1 MPPSRGM
8 KEASQGS
15 VLEKGVEKLC
25 QELDRIFKA
34 EGSEEIAEDT
44 LESIYDALHTAKA
57 TDAIT
62 ETAVRSLLSILE
74 NDRGELCCPFDV
86 KVFCVILE
94 IALKSEE
101 CRESERVLVLLAKE
115 LHTQSIP
122 QETESSHGV
131 LVEIA
136 KQVSVARLIEYF
148 VDKSKPDGM
157 RRWVGIIMQ
166 QLLRGPEAVSE
177 QFQHT
182 PEDVRRSIGPMIIS
196 EDNEIL
202 RLICGRVFAL
212 LLNADVLPEEL
223 CPVKTD
229 KREYEDFPVDLQNLN
244 EWKSQFQQWVDQ
256 KWPDNESQTPPHM
269 LYYSLS
275 VVTIPPFRLG
285 TLGESIELV
294 LEDGYILLLK
304 SSTEQELDQILQ
316 VPCNSISR
324 VSVIDNSIIINER
337 EVYDIVFD
345 IKNDQERSSYLNSR
359 PTTLQQLR
367 LTTDSNR
374 NELMIDLHD
383 ECPEAEFQPERVQV
397 SQAEDDILVQ
407 GKGSSPDA
415 ESYERPSEDEHQA
428 ATSDPM
434 TSESEDEALDTLN
447 NLDCQVH
454 GEDSRHQADD
464 NISLNVL
471 DNLDHSQQ
479 KSSRDYAANKVK
491 LPENSG
497 VSSFSDS
504 PTMPT
509 HQKNIPSFDEAL
521 GIADRSSEISGR
533 TLLLR
538 QESKSRSQISQP
550 LPITEISP
558 QKIAAN
564 VTLTVKTKGKV
575 SASLKIGREV
585 LIPEAQPSTSQA
597 PPNQNTNLK
606 ASKVSKKYAVK
617 PKTPIAGV
625 KSLKVINPLP
635 NLPETAISASANE
648 KRSDEGSARIQT
660 NIYDLPEINEDGG
673 SDSKTDGQNNQG
685 TRKRPGSSK
694 QKGKSSS
701 KGKGKNT
708 KTYQKAKPAPTAV
721 EESVVAKRS
730 SQRAAASQAK
740 LSMSKINDDFEEI
753 EDDFSDGRDNEPAQ
767 PNVSRK
773 RKTAEQP
780 AEPAFSEIKFASVLE
795 SAAEEDKE
803 ALVLQQQDAQV
814 LSLVDNSLP
823 PGDSF
828 AVDDLYSASPPRQK
842 GQQDYNQE
850 TPTKPSRKTAAV
862 NFASQLD
869 DLLSDDTKGENRIPH
884 IKGLNKSLFK
894 KNLSP
899 ITPPEK
905 SGNLQHITSE
915 NRSSIIN
922 KDLSE
927 TVVEDSK
934 YYNSRDGRDADSE
947 ELHLEDGNLS
957 QPTQR
962 VEEVVRAIPRE
973 TEVKKS
979 QMIKKTEDLEKMTD
993 TKLHTRVGEKIITK
1007 MDECVLTTD
1016 IIDPVLS
1023 IPSHSLS
1030 ISSINSKQ
1038 EAIHEPVAT
1047 KASASTDHQ
1056 TESLLTLQLSDVD
1069 LVEEKKR
1076 KVATEIAIPPKRRRQ
1091 IATNNSGSPSI
1102 SSSGPRAQEN
1112 ASPESLASN
1121 NRVLLDDRSIRKPKF
1136 IHFNAKGAQNQ
1147 GFSGTSIP
1155 VPKRDPRL
1163 HIKTSNTAK
1172 VKSQDMVNS
1181 KRRHDDHHDS
1191 DEESLFVS
1199 QSPPRKRQSVSPP
1212 NVALPTDTPILVDGT
1227 TSPTIPTALKSSSQG
1242 SRVDAFGSPQAQHI
1256 VPSIGHAL
1264 RVEQREAVP
1273 ESDKAGPRTMDSF
1286 QDLPEIKVLSP
1297 ELDAKDTPELF
1308 GPRIKVVSIP
1318 KARPAPPGESS
1329 VRYIPHTKTQN
1340 GSYKDISTMENIQEV
1355 KVLPD
1360 PFVDVDHHKSSGF
1373 TERLRAREADGGLN
1387 VRFSDPDK
1395 TLVEMTEQSYS
1406 RESSSPSELSS
1417 NSSFRSTGSSNIPR
1431 QELSPHSQWS
1441 KAVRPHYKGYADTVH
1456 KIADEMVIRLTN
1468 EEDASEL
1475 VVRQYK
1481 ENATSMLEDLSSKRD
1496 LEKLNIR
1503 QQIENKKT
1511 ELIRMYSEAGKAVK
1525 QIEKDVTTSP
1535 IGDVDGTWQE
1545 RQEFIQ
1551 RELKVGRRTSDS

>member
-1 MPPSRGM
+1 MPPSRGL
-8 KEASQGS
+8 KETSQGS
-15 VLEKGVEKLC
+15 ALEKGVEKLC
-25 QELDRIFKA
+25 QELDRTVKA
-34 EGSEEIAEDT
+34 KGREGIAEDT

-57 TDAIT
+57 TEAIT

-74 NDRGELCCPFDV
+74 NDRGELCCPLGV

-94 IALKSEE
+94 IALRSEE
-101 CRESERVLVLLAKE
+101 CRESERVLVLLVKE
-115 LHTQSIP
+115 LHTQSTP
-122 QETESSHGV
+122 QETESSHSI

-136 KQVSVARLIEYF
+136 KQVN
-148 VDKSKPDGM
+148 
-157 RRWVGIIMQ
+157 VGIIMQ

-182 PEDVRRSIGPMIIS
+182 PEVVRRSIGPMIIR
-196 EDNEIL
+196 EYNEIL

-223 CPVKTD
+223 CPVKTG
-229 KREYEDFPVDLQNLN
+229 KREYEDFPVELQNLN
-244 EWKSQFQQWVDQ
+244 EWKLQFQQWVDR

-269 LYYSLS
+269 LYYSLG

-316 VPCNSISR
+316 VPCKSISR

-345 IKNDQERSSYLNSR
+345 IKNGQERSSYLNSR

-415 ESYERPSEDEHQA
+415 ESHERPSEDEHLP
-428 ATSDPM
+428 ATSDPI
-434 TSESEDEALDTLN
+434 TSESEDEALDILF
-447 NLDCQVH
+447 NLDRQIQA
-454 GEDSRHQADD
+454 GSSQHQADN
-464 NISLNVL
+464 NISLNVIDKL
-471 DNLDHSQQ
+471 EQSQQ
-479 KSSRDYAANKVK
+479 KLSRNNTANKVD
-491 LPENSG
+491 LPEHG
-497 VSSFSDS
+497 DVVSFSDS

-521 GIADRSSEISGR
+521 GIDDKSSEISGQA
-533 TLLLR
+533 LLLR
-538 QESKSRSQISQP
+538 QEGKCRSQISQP
-550 LPITEISP
+550 LLITGSP
-558 QKIAAN
+558 TQNIATN
-564 VTLTVKTKGKV
+564 VTLTVKTKSKV
-575 SASLKIGREV
+575 SASLKNGREA

-597 PPNQNTNLK
+597 PPNQNANLK
-606 ASKVSKKYAVK
+606 ANKVSKKYAVK
-617 PKTPIAGV
+617 PKTPIAGLKSV
-625 KSLKVINPLP
+625 KVDALLSSV
-635 NLPETAISASANE
+635 PETVIATSAN
-648 KRSDEGSARIQT
+648 KNKSDEGSALVQT
-660 NIYDLPEINEDGG
+660 NIYDLPEINDDRRE
-673 SDSKTDGQNNQG
+673 SKTDSQTNQG
-685 TRKRPGSSK
+685 TRKKPGSSK

-708 KTYQKAKPAPTAV
+708 KTYQKAKPTQTAV
-721 EESVVAKRS
+721 DEPIVAKRI

-740 LSMSKINDDFEEI
+740 LSMSKINDDLEEI
-753 EDDFSDGRDNEPAQ
+753 EDDFSDGRDSGPAQ

-780 AEPAFSEIKFASVLE
+780 AEPALSEINFASVLE

-823 PGDSF
+823 PRDLF
-828 AVDDLYSASPPRQK
+828 AVDDLYSASPPRPK
-842 GQQDYNQE
+842 DQQGYSQE
-850 TPTKPSRKTAAV
+850 TPAKPSRKTVAV

-869 DLLSDDTKGENRIPH
+869 DLLSDDTKGDNKTTH
-884 IKGLNKSLFK
+884 IKNLNKSLFK
-894 KNLSP
+894 TNSSP

-905 SGNLQHITSE
+905 SGNLQHSTSE
-915 NRSSIIN
+915 SRSSVVN
-922 KDLSE
+922 KDLPE
-927 TVVEDSK
+927 TVVEDAK
-934 YYNSRDGRDADSE
+934 YYNSHKGRDVDSE
-947 ELHLEDGNLS
+947 ELQLEDGNSS

-962 VEEVVRAIPRE
+962 VEEVVLAIPCE
-973 TEVKKS
+973 TEAKKS
-979 QMIKKTEDLEKMTD
+979 QMIKKTYDLEELTD
-993 TKLHTRVGEKIITK
+993 TKLPTRANEKIITK
-1007 MDECVLTTD
+1007 MDEYVLTAD
-1016 IIDPVLS
+1016 MIDPVLA
-1023 IPSHSLS
+1023 IPSHSLG
-1030 ISSINSKQ
+1030 IFSINSKQ
-1038 EAIHEPVAT
+1038 EVIHEPVAT

-1056 TESLLTLQLSDVD
+1056 SEGLLTLQLPDVN

-1102 SSSGPRAQEN
+1102 SSSGPRAQGN
-1112 ASPESLASN
+1112 TSPKSLAGK
-1121 NRVLLDDRSIRKPKF
+1121 NRVLLDDRSIRKPNS

-1147 GFSGTSIP
+1147 GSSGTSIP
-1155 VPKRDPRL
+1155 VPKRDPKL
-1163 HIKTSNTAK
+1163 HIKASNTAK
-1172 VKSQDMVNS
+1172 VKSQDMVKS
-1181 KRRHDDHHDS
+1181 KRRHDDHHNS

-1199 QSPPRKRQSVSPP
+1199 QCPPRKRQSVSPP
-1212 NVALPTDTPILVDGT
+1212 NVALPTDTPILVDDT
-1227 TSPTIPTALKSSSQG
+1227 ISPRIPTALKPSSQG

-1264 RVEQREAVP
+1264 RIEQRESAP
-1273 ESDKAGPRTMDSF
+1273 EFSKAEPRTMDSH

-1297 ELDAKDTPELF
+1297 EFDAKDAPELF
-1308 GPRIKVVSIP
+1308 GPRIKVVSIS

-1329 VRYIPHTKTQN
+1329 VRYVPHTKTQN

-1360 PFVDVDHHKSSGF
+1360 PFVDVAHHKSSGF
-1373 TERLRAREADGGLN
+1373 TERLRAREADEGLN

-1395 TLVEMTEQSYS
+1395 TLVEITEQSYS

-1417 NSSFRSTGSSNIPR
+1417 NSSFRSGGSSSIPR
-1431 QELSPHSQWS
+1431 QGLSPHSRWT
-1441 KAVRPHYKGYADTVH
+1441 KAVRLHYKGYADTVH
-1456 KIADEMVIRLTN
+1456 KIADEMVIRLTD

-1481 ENATSMLEDLSSKRD
+1481 GNATSMLEDLSSKRD
-1496 LEKLNIR
+1496 VEKLNIR

-1525 QIEKDVTTSP
+1525 QIEKDIKTSP
-1535 IGDVDGTWQE
+1535 IGDVDGKWQE

-1551 RELKVGRRTSDS
+1551 RELKEGRRTSDS

>member
-1 MPPSRGM
+1 MSPSRGL
-8 KEASQGS
+8 KEALQGS
-15 VLEKGVEKLC
+15 ALENGVEKLR
-25 QELDRIFKA
+25 QELDRSAKA
-34 EGSEEIAEDT
+34 EGREGIAEDT

-57 TDAIT
+57 TEAIN
-62 ETAVRSLLSILE
+62 ETTVKSLLSILE
-74 NDRGELCCPFDV
+74 NDRGELCCQFDV

-94 IALKSEE
+94 IALRSEE
-101 CRESERVLVLLAKE
+101 CRGSERVLVLLAKE
-115 LHTQSIP
+115 LHAQSIP
-122 QETESSHGV
+122 QETESSHGI

-136 KQVSVARLIEYF
+136 KQVNVARLIEYF
-148 VDKSKPDGM
+148 VDHSKPDGI
-157 RRWVGIIMQ
+157 RRWVGIVMQ

-182 PEDVRRSIGPMIIS
+182 PEDIRRSIGPMIIS

-202 RLICGRVFAL
+202 RLICGRIFAL

-223 CPVKTD
+223 CPVKTN

-244 EWKSQFQQWVDQ
+244 EWKSQFQQWVDR

-285 TLGESIELV
+285 ILGESIELV
-294 LEDGYILLLK
+294 LEDGYILLLE

-345 IKNDQERSSYLNSR
+345 IKNDQKRSSYLNSR
-359 PTTLQQLR
+359 PIILQQLR

-415 ESYERPSEDEHQA
+415 ESYERPSEDEHQP

-447 NLDCQVH
+447 NFDRQIQV
-454 GEDSRHQADD
+454 ENSPHQADN
-464 NISLNVL
+464 NISLNL
-471 DNLDHSQQ
+471 IDKLEHSQQ
-479 KSSRDYAANKVK
+479 KSSRNYAANKVN
-491 LPENSG
+491 LSEHG
-497 VSSFSDS
+497 DVASFSDS

-509 HQKNIPSFDEAL
+509 RQKDITSFDEAL
-521 GIADRSSEISGR
+521 EIDDRCSDMGGR
-533 TLLLR
+533 TLLVR
-538 QESKSRSQISQP
+538 QEGKSRSRISQP
-550 LPITEISP
+550 LAPTEIPP

-564 VTLTVKTKGKV
+564 VTLPVKTKGKV
-575 SASLKIGREV
+575 SASLEIGREL

-597 PPNQNTNLK
+597 PPNKTTNLK
-606 ASKVSKKYAVK
+606 VNRVSRKYAVK

-625 KSLKVINPLP
+625 KSVKVDTPLP
-635 NLPETAISASANE
+635 NVAETAISASANK
-648 KRSDEGSARIQT
+648 KRSEEGSARVQT
-660 NIYDLPEINEDGG
+660 NIYDLPEINEDDGRE
-673 SDSKTDGQNNQG
+673 SKTENQTNQG

-694 QKGKSSS
+694 QKIKPSS
-701 KGKGKNT
+701 KGKVKNT
-708 KTYQKAKPAPTAV
+708 KTYQKAKPTSTAV
-721 EESVVAKRS
+721 EEPVVAKRS

-740 LSMSKINDDFEEI
+740 LSMSKINDDLEEV
-753 EDDFSDGRDNEPAQ
+753 EDDFSDGRDSEPAQ

-773 RKTAEQP
+773 RKTTEQP
-780 AEPAFSEIKFASVLE
+780 AEPALSEIKFASVLE

-803 ALVLQQQDAQV
+803 ALILQQQDAQV

-823 PGDSF
+823 PGKPF
-828 AVDDLYSASPPRQK
+828 EVDDLYSASPPRQK
-842 GQQDYNQE
+842 DQQGYSQE

-869 DLLSDDTKGENRIPH
+869 DLLSDDTKGDNQTTH
-884 IKGLNKSLFK
+884 IKSLNRSLFK

-899 ITPPEK
+899 ITPSEK

-915 NRSSIIN
+915 SRSSIIN
-922 KDLSE
+922 NDLPG
-927 TVVEDSK
+927 TVVEDAK
-934 YYNSRDGRDADSE
+934 YYNSREARDADSE
-947 ELHLEDGNLS
+947 KLQLEYAKLS
-957 QPTQR
+957 QPAR
-962 VEEVVRAIPRE
+962 RAKEAVRAIPRE

-979 QMIKKTEDLEKMTD
+979 QMTKKTEDLEEMTD
-993 TKLHTRVGEKIITK
+993 TKLPTRVGEKIITK
-1007 MDECVLTTD
+1007 MADYVLTAD
-1016 IIDPVLS
+1016 VIDPLLAN
-1023 IPSHSLS
+1023 PSHPLS
-1030 ISSINSKQ
+1030 ISSISSKQ
-1038 EAIHEPVAT
+1038 EVIHEPVAT
-1047 KASASTDHQ
+1047 KASASTNHQ
-1056 TESLLTLQLSDVD
+1056 SEGLLTLLPPDVD

-1102 SSSGPRAQEN
+1102 SPSGPRAQGH
-1112 ASPESLASN
+1112 SSTESLASKS
-1121 NRVLLDDRSIRKPKF
+1121 RVLLDDRSIRKPKF
-1136 IHFNAKGAQNQ
+1136 IHFNARGAQNQ
-1147 GFSGTSIP
+1147 GSSGTSIP
-1155 VPKRDPRL
+1155 VPKRDPKL
-1163 HIKTSNTAK
+1163 HIKTSNNAK
-1172 VKSQDMVNS
+1172 VKSQDMVKS
-1181 KRRHDDHHDS
+1181 KRRHDDSHDL

-1212 NVALPTDTPILVDGT
+1212 KVALPTDTPILVDDRIT
-1227 TSPTIPTALKSSSQG
+1227 PIIPAALKSSSQG

-1256 VPSIGHAL
+1256 VSSIGHAF
-1264 RVEQREAVP
+1264 RVEQRES
-1273 ESDKAGPRTMDSF
+1273 ESEFGKVGPRTSDSH
-1286 QDLPEIKVLSP
+1286 QDVPEIKVLSP
-1297 ELDAKDTPELF
+1297 ELEPKDTSELF

-1329 VRYIPHTKTQN
+1329 VRYVPHTKTQN

-1360 PFVDVDHHKSSGF
+1360 PFVDVAHHKSSGF
-1373 TERLRAREADGGLN
+1373 TERLRAREADEGLN
-1387 VRFSDPDK
+1387 VRFSDPNK
-1395 TLVEMTEQSYS
+1395 TLVEITEQSYS

-1417 NSSFRSTGSSNIPR
+1417 NSSFRSADSSNIPR
-1431 QELSPHSQWS
+1431 QGLSPHSQWS

-1456 KIADEMVIRLTN
+1456 KVADEMVIRLTN
-1468 EEDASEL
+1468 EEDASKL

-1496 LEKLNIR
+1496 VEKLNIR

-1511 ELIRMYSEAGKAVK
+1511 ELIRMYSEAGKVVK
-1525 QIEKDVTTSP
+1525 QIEKDMKTSP
-1535 IGDVDGTWQE
+1535 IDDVDGKWQE
-1545 RQEFIQ
+1545 RQELIQ
-1551 RELKVGRRTSDS
+1551 RELKGGKRTSDS

>member
-1 MPPSRGM
+1 MPPNRGI

-15 VLEKGVEKLC
+15 VLEKAVEKMC
-25 QELDRIFKA
+25 
-34 EGSEEIAEDT
+34 
-44 LESIYDALHTAKA
+44 
-57 TDAIT
+57 
-62 ETAVRSLLSILE
+62 
-74 NDRGELCCPFDV
+74 
-86 KVFCVILE
+86 
-94 IALKSEE
+94 
-101 CRESERVLVLLAKE
+101 
-115 LHTQSIP
+115 
-122 QETESSHGV
+122 
-131 LVEIA
+131 
-136 KQVSVARLIEYF
+136 
-148 VDKSKPDGM
+148 
-157 RRWVGIIMQ
+157 GIIMQ

-229 KREYEDFPVDLQNLN
+229 EREYEDFPVDLQNLN
-244 EWKSQFQQWVDQ
+244 EWKSQFQQWVDR

-345 IKNDQERSSYLNSR
+345 IKNDQARSSHLNSR

-415 ESYERPSEDEHQA
+415 ESYERPSEDEHQP
-428 ATSDPM
+428 ATGDPM

-447 NLDCQVH
+447 NLDCQAQ
-454 GEDSRHQADD
+454 GEDSRNQADD

-479 KSSRDYAANKVK
+479 KSSRDYAANKVN

-497 VSSFSDS
+497 VASFSDS

-521 GIADRSSEISGR
+521 GIAERSSEISGR
-533 TLLLR
+533 ILLLR

-550 LPITEISP
+550 LPITESPP

-564 VTLTVKTKGKV
+564 DTLTVKTKGKV
-575 SASLKIGREV
+575 SASLSIGREV

-597 PPNQNTNLK
+597 PQIKIPILK

-625 KSLKVINPLP
+625 KELKI
-635 NLPETAISASANE
+635 
-648 KRSDEGSARIQT
+648 
-660 NIYDLPEINEDGG
+660 
-673 SDSKTDGQNNQG
+673 
-685 TRKRPGSSK
+685 KRPGSSK
-694 QKGKSSS
+694 QKGKSSG

-721 EESVVAKRS
+721 EEPVVAKRS
-730 SQRAAASQAK
+730 SQRAAA
-740 LSMSKINDDFEEI
+740 N
-753 EDDFSDGRDNEPAQ
+753 GRDNEPAQ

-803 ALVLQQQDAQV
+803 ALVLQQQM
-814 LSLVDNSLP
+814 P
-823 PGDSF
+823 
-828 AVDDLYSASPPRQK
+828 SPPRQRVNK
-842 GQQDYNQE
+842 V
-850 TPTKPSRKTAAV
+850 TIKKPPRNLPERRAAV

-869 DLLSDDTKGENRIPH
+869 DLLSDDTK
-884 IKGLNKSLFK
+884 
-894 KNLSP
+894 
-899 ITPPEK
+899 
-905 SGNLQHITSE
+905 
-915 NRSSIIN
+915 
-922 KDLSE
+922 E
-927 TVVEDSK
+927 TVVEDAK
-934 YYNSRDGRDADSE
+934 DNSRDGPDADSE
-947 ELHLEDGNLS
+947 ELHLKDGNLS

-979 QMIKKTEDLEKMTD
+979 
-993 TKLHTRVGEKIITK
+993 EKIITK
-1007 MDECVLTTD
+1007 MDEYVLTAD

-1102 SSSGPRAQEN
+1102 SSSGPRAQGN
-1112 ASPESLASN
+1112 ASPESLASK
-1121 NRVLLDDRSIRKPKF
+1121 NRVLLDDRSIRKPNF

-1155 VPKRDPRL
+1155 VPKRDPKL

-1172 VKSQDMVNS
+1172 VKLQDMFIRFS
-1181 KRRHDDHHDS
+1181 KS
-1191 DEESLFVS
+1191 
-1199 QSPPRKRQSVSPP
+1199 PRKRQSVSPP

-1273 ESDKAGPRTMDSF
+1273 ESDKAGPRTMDSH

-1297 ELDAKDTPELF
+1297 ELDAKDIPELF

-1360 PFVDVDHHKSSGF
+1360 PFVDVDNHKSSGF

-1525 QIEKDVTTSP
+1525 QIEKDITTSP

-1551 RELKVGRRTSDS
+1551 RELKGGRRTSDS

>member
-1 MPPSRGM
+1 MPPSRGL

-15 VLEKGVEKLC
+15 ALEKGVEKLC
-25 QELDRIFKA
+25 QELDRSVEA
-34 EGSEEIAEDT
+34 EGREGIAEDT

-57 TDAIT
+57 TEDLT
-62 ETAVRSLLSILE
+62 EAAVRSLLSILE

-101 CRESERVLVLLAKE
+101 CRGSERILVLLAKE
-115 LHTQSIP
+115 LHVQSIP
-122 QETESSHGV
+122 QETESPHGI

-136 KQVSVARLIEYF
+136 KQVNVARLIEYF
-148 VDKSKPDGM
+148 VDRSKPDGM

-182 PEDVRRSIGPMIIS
+182 PEDFRRSIGPMIIS

-223 CPVKTD
+223 CPAKTN

-244 EWKSQFQQWVDQ
+244 EWKSQFQQWVDR

-316 VPCNSISR
+316 VPCSSISR

-337 EVYDIVFD
+337 EVYDIVFE

-359 PTTLQQLR
+359 PTILQQLR

-415 ESYERPSEDEHQA
+415 GSYERPSEDEHQPA
-428 ATSDPM
+428 ISDPT
-434 TSESEDEALDTLN
+434 TSESEDEALDTL
-447 NLDCQVH
+447 DSPDRQIQV
-454 GEDSRHQADD
+454 ENSIHQADD
-464 NISLNVL
+464 NTSLNVIDKL
-471 DNLDHSQQ
+471 KHSQQ
-479 KSSRDYAANKVK
+479 KSGRNYAANKVN
-491 LPENSG
+491 LPKHG
-497 VSSFSDS
+497 DVASFSDS

-509 HQKNIPSFDEAL
+509 RQKNITSFDEVVE
-521 GIADRSSEISGR
+521 IDDRSSEMSGR
-533 TLLLR
+533 ALLVR
-538 QESKSRSQISQP
+538 QEGTSRSQISQLLP
-550 LPITEISP
+550 LTESP
-558 QKIAAN
+558 PQNIAAN

-575 SASLKIGREV
+575 SASLKIGREL

-597 PPNQNTNLK
+597 LPSQNTSSK
-606 ASKVSKKYAVK
+606 ANKVPKKYAVK

-625 KSLKVINPLP
+625 KSVKVNTPLQ
-635 NLPETAISASANE
+635 NVPETEISASANK
-648 KRSDEGSARIQT
+648 KRFEEGSTRFQT
-660 NIYDLPEINEDGG
+660 NIYDLPEINENDGKE
-673 SDSKTDGQNNQG
+673 SKTESQTNQG
-685 TRKRPGSSK
+685 TRRRPGSSK

-701 KGKGKNT
+701 KCRGKNT
-708 KTYQKAKPAPTAV
+708 KTYQKAKTAPTAV
-721 EESVVAKRS
+721 EEPVVAKRS
-730 SQRAAASQAK
+730 SQRAAASQAR
-740 LSMSKINDDFEEI
+740 LSMSKINDDLEEI
-753 EDDFSDGRDNEPAQ
+753 EDDFSDGRDSELAQ
-767 PNVSRK
+767 PNVSQK

-780 AEPAFSEIKFASVLE
+780 AEPALSEIKFASVIE
-795 SAAEEDKE
+795 SAAEEEKE
-803 ALVLQQQDAQV
+803 ALALQQQDAQV

-823 PGDSF
+823 PGDLF
-828 AVDDLYSASPPRQK
+828 EVDDLYSASPARQK
-842 GQQDYNQE
+842 NQQGYGQE

-869 DLLSDDTKGENRIPH
+869 DLLSDDTKGDNQTSH
-884 IKGLNKSLFK
+884 IKNLNKSLFK
-894 KNLSP
+894 KTLSP

-905 SGNLQHITSE
+905 PGNLQHSVSE
-915 NRSSIIN
+915 SRPSIIN
-922 KDLSE
+922 KDLPE
-927 TVVEDSK
+927 TVVEDAN
-934 YYNSRDGRDADSE
+934 YCNNREGRDGNSE
-947 ELHLEDGNLS
+947 ELQLKDGNLN
-957 QPTQR
+957 QPAQR
-962 VEEVVRAIPRE
+962 VEEFTRAIPRE
-973 TEVKKS
+973 IEVKKS
-979 QMIKKTEDLEKMTD
+979 QMIEKTEDLEEMTD
-993 TKLHTRVGEKIITK
+993 TKPPTRVGEKIITK
-1007 MDECVLTTD
+1007 MDEYVLTADT
-1016 IIDPVLS
+1016 INPVPAIS
-1023 IPSHSLS
+1023 SHPLNTSS
-1030 ISSINSKQ
+1030 ISSKQ
-1038 EAIHEPVAT
+1038 DVIHEPVAT

-1056 TESLLTLQLSDVD
+1056 SEGRLTLQLPDVD

-1076 KVATEIAIPPKRRRQ
+1076 KVATEVAIPPKRRRQ

-1102 SSSGPRAQEN
+1102 SSSGPRAQGNE
-1112 ASPESLASN
+1112 SPESLGSK
-1121 NRVLLDDRSIRKPKF
+1121 NRVLLDDRSIRKPNF

-1147 GFSGTSIP
+1147 GPSRTFIP
-1155 VPKRDPRL
+1155 VPKRDPKL
-1163 HIKTSNTAK
+1163 HIKTSNSEK
-1172 VKSQDMVNS
+1172 VKSQDMTKS
-1181 KRRHDDHHDS
+1181 KRRHDDHHNS
-1191 DEESLFVS
+1191 DEESFFVS

-1212 NVALPTDTPILVDGT
+1212 NVALTTDTPILIDDKN
-1227 TSPTIPTALKSSSQG
+1227 SPMIPASLKSSSQG

-1256 VPSIGHAL
+1256 VSSIGHAL
-1264 RVEQREAVP
+1264 RVELRESAP
-1273 ESDKAGPRTMDSF
+1273 EFGKAGSRTMDSH
-1286 QDLPEIKVLSP
+1286 QDLPEIQVLSP
-1297 ELDAKDTPELF
+1297 ELDVQDTSELF

-1329 VRYIPHTKTQN
+1329 VRYVPHTKTQN

-1360 PFVDVDHHKSSGF
+1360 PFVDVTHHKSSGF
-1373 TERLRAREADGGLN
+1373 TERLRAREAEEGLN
-1387 VRFSDPDK
+1387 VRFNDPDK
-1395 TLVEMTEQSYS
+1395 TLVEITQQSYS

-1417 NSSFRSTGSSNIPR
+1417 NSSFRSAGSSNIPR
-1431 QELSPHSQWS
+1431 QGLSPHSQCS
-1441 KAVRPHYKGYADTVH
+1441 KAARPHYKGYADAVH

-1496 LEKLNIR
+1496 VEKLNIR
-1503 QQIENKKT
+1503 LQIENKKT

-1525 QIEKDVTTSP
+1525 QVEKDIKTSP
-1535 IGDVDGTWQE
+1535 TDDVDGKWQE
-1545 RQEFIQ
+1545 RQELIH
-1551 RELKVGRRTSDS
+1551 RELKGGRRTSDS